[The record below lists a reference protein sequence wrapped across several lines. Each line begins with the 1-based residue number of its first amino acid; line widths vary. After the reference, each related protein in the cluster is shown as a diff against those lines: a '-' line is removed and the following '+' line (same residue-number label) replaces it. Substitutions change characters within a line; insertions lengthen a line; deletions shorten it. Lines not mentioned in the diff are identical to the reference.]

1 MDKVVPHISLCALSD
16 SFRQGFLFSFPDWFG
31 IKKWDDTCIEK
42 VMCMKK
48 SSNEFVVIGL
58 MLFALFFGAGNLI
71 FPVFM
76 GQNAGWNTPYASI
89 GFLITGV
96 GIPFASVL
104 AICYSGL
111 NLKELASRVHPVY
124 GVFFSCALYLT
135 IGPFFAIP
143 RTSAVSFE
151 IAVSPFLNE
160 SNKDMGLY
168 AFVFIFFALT
178 WWLSIT
184 PSKLVTRIG
193 KFMTPLLLIFLAIML
208 GSAFLFPMGSEMA
221 PIDSYDTPMKAFS
234 SALVEGYNTMD
245 CLAGLVFGVIVME
258 AIHTYGLVSNE
269 ESAKTAL
276 RSGLISTV
284 FMAIIYASLCYL
296 GASSVAVLGHLDNGA
311 PVLAGSAHF
320 YFGNSGTM
328 ILGMTV
334 ILACLTTSIG
344 LTASCA
350 AFFHTLVPKFS
361 HKLWA
366 SFFVVLSFGIA
377 LFGLSAIIKGAI
389 PVLLFLYPLSI
400 ALILLTFTHRYFGGS
415 QKVYLCATIFTLLPA
430 LYDALK
436 FLKIS
441 MGSLDTVMASLP
453 LASYSM
459 SWLLFFVA
467 GVVVGYLW
475 KKISSQ

>member
-1 MDKVVPHISLCALSD
+1 
-16 SFRQGFLFSFPDWFG
+16 
-31 IKKWDDTCIEK
+31 
-42 VMCMKK
+42 MKK

-71 FPVFM
+71 FPAFL
-76 GQNAGWNTPYASI
+76 GQSAGWNTPYAAI

-96 GIPFASVL
+96 TIPFASVL

-111 NLKELASRVHPVY
+111 NLKELASRVHPIY

-151 IAVSPFLNE
+151 IAISPFLNDG
-160 SNKDMGLY
+160 NKEIGMY

-178 WWLSIT
+178 WWLAIT

-193 KFMTPLLLIFLAIML
+193 KCMTPLLLIFLAIML
-208 GSAFLFPMGSEMA
+208 GSAFITPMGNEMA
-221 PIDSYDTPMKAFS
+221 PIESYDSPMKAFTG
-234 SALVEGYNTMD
+234 ALVEGYNTMD

-258 AIHTYGLVSNE
+258 AIHAYGIHDNE

-276 RSGLISTV
+276 RSGLVSTI
-284 FMAIIYASLCYL
+284 FMAIIYASLVYL
-296 GASSVAVLGHLDNGA
+296 GSTSVSVLGHLDNGA
-311 PVLAGSAHF
+311 PVLAGSAHY
-320 YFGNSGTM
+320 YFGQAGTL
-328 ILGMTV
+328 ILGITV

-361 HKLWA
+361 HKMWA
-366 SFFVVLSFGIA
+366 TFFVVLSFGIA

-400 ALILLTFTHRYFGGS
+400 ALIILTFTHKYFGGS
-415 QKVYLCATIFTLLPA
+415 HSVYACSMFFTFIPA

-441 MGSLDTVMASLP
+441 LGGLDGFMASLP

-459 SWLLFFVA
+459 SWLLFFVFGA
-467 GVVVGYLW
+467 VVGLIW
-475 KKISSQ
+475 KAVTQTKAVEA